1 MLMISRRTGET
12 DQDFANR
19 AFRWNRLCGKA
30 FEDRQA
36 RHALCNCNQGRLA
49 CGCGDTYSASP
60 VTAGKLNQRLQF
72 VDGVLD
78 LAPTGATPLTLEDMR
93 AMGTPLA
100 FGAAYPMTRVRAI
113 WYGAG
118 LVFAVSLIAVAVFGM
133 GQ

>member
-60 VTAGKLNQRLQF
+60 LPDSKRFDFYAADREP
-72 VDGVLD
+72 GV
-78 LAPTGATPLTLEDMR
+78 PYVGATPLTVEDMR

-118 LVFAVSLIAVAVFGM
+118 LVFGVSLIAMAVFGM

>member
-1 MLMISRRTGET
+1 MLMISRRIGET

-36 RHALCNCNQGRLA
+36 RHALCNCNQGRMPCK
-49 CGCGDTYSASP
+49 CGHAPEMPCTGPTIKDLIDKGYLNP
-60 VTAGKLNQRLQF
+60 VM
-72 VDGVLD
+72 
-78 LAPTGATPLTLEDMR
+78 PMATPMTRDELR
-93 AMGTPLA
+93 ACGTPLA
-100 FGAAYPMTRVRAI
+100 FGPTHRISRVRAI

-118 LVFAVSLIAVAVFGM
+118 LVFGVSLIAMAVFGM